1 LLSSH
6 FSIIVA
12 VDKNLGIGKNN
23 QLPWHFSKDLQ
34 YFVRITKTTQNPQAK
49 NAVIMGRNTWASIP
63 EKYRPFPGRLNV
75 VLTRDTDFNVPDG
88 VVVAPSLDDAIAQAK
103 ALGAEN
109 CFVVGG
115 ASVYRMAINHPA
127 CERLYITEILSI
139 FDCDTSF
146 PEIPLDRFK
155 RVKES
160 EIYKEKGTQFRFVE
174 YEKIKT

>member
-1 LLSSH
+1 LKKS

-34 YFVRITKTTQNPQAK
+34 YFARITKTTQNPQAK

-63 EKYRPFPGRLNV
+63 EKYRPFPGRLNI
-75 VLTRDTDFNVPDG
+75 VLTRDRDFKVPDG
-88 VVVAPSLDDAIAQAK
+88 VVVASSLDEALEKAK
-103 ALGAEN
+103 NLKAEN

-115 ASVYRMAINHPA
+115 ASVYRMAIEHPA
-127 CERLYITEILSI
+127 CDHLYITEILSV

-146 PEIPLDRFK
+146 PKIPLDRF
-155 RVKES
+155 RRIKES
-160 EIYKEKGTQFRFVE
+160 EIHEEKGTQFRFVE
-174 YEKIKT
+174 YEKL

>member
-1 LLSSH
+1 MSR

-34 YFVRITKTTQNPQAK
+34 YFARITKTTQNPKAK

-75 VLTRDTDFNVPDG
+75 VLTRDHDFKVPKG
-88 VVVAPSLDDAIAQAK
+88 VVVASSLNDALTQAK
-103 ALGAEN
+103 SLGAEN

-115 ASVYRMAINHPA
+115 AGVYRTALSHPA
-127 CERLYITEILSI
+127 CDHLYITEILST

-146 PEIPLDRFK
+146 PKIPLDRFK
-155 RVKES
+155 RIKES
-160 EIYKEKGTQFRFVE
+160 EIHEEKGTQFRFVE
-174 YEKIKT
+174 YEKL